1 MTREGAARARH
12 GPSVTALVPLLLV
25 LACTPDDG
33 ATGLASTLLDG
44 VEITIAS
51 IDPDTVTVDTMVTVR
66 LTGTGFTD
74 GAVATWLI
82 DTSATPDVRTVSTSW
97 KSPTELEAVVAIS
110 PNAPLRD
117 YNIRIR
123 GKKGKQGIAVEK
135 FRIVAKPIRLPEPGS
150 SSTATDINDS
160 GVIIGTGTDASGSR
174 VSLRWSPVDTGWRY
188 TILEGP
194 GDPIAIN
201 DEGLIVRRL
210 FDPLAR
216 SWQSSIL
223 FPSGAVVDLG
233 PVFVKAISDDGT
245 LIGQTFETPGKSTA
259 VVWQRVS
266 TAQWGEPEALPRPD
280 ESSGV
285 DPVDINARGDI
296 VGSAYGAGDSYAV
309 IWKYRDNR
317 WLPPER
323 IDLTMPSA
331 AVAINDDGAITGS
344 MRPCIVGLPN
354 CYWYPAWWPAPGGS
368 RRMLPT
374 LYNSRAEASAM
385 NNANQVVGSGIVHYN
400 DGSTPLAAL
409 VWHAVIWFANSE
421 WPEDLG
427 AIRPSHRGEALAI
440 NNHGWIVGSMD
451 DPYRP
456 AKHATVWKL
465 PAIPTVTSSM
475 SRR

>member
-1 MTREGAARARH
+1 VTYPGAARAWH
-12 GPSVTALVPLLLV
+12 GPRVTALIPLLLV

-44 VEITIAS
+44 AEITVAS
-51 IDPDTVTVDTMVTVR
+51 IDPDTVTLDTIVTVR
-66 LTGTGFTD
+66 LTGTGFAD

-82 DTSATPDVRTVSTSW
+82 DTTATPDVRTVSTSW

-117 YNIRIR
+117 YNVRIR

-135 FRIVAKPIRLPEPGS
+135 FRIVAKPIGLPEPGS
-150 SSTATDINDS
+150 SSTAIDINDS

-194 GDPIAIN
+194 GDAIAIN
-201 DEGLIVRRL
+201 NEGLIVRRS

-216 SWQSSIL
+216 SWQSWIL

-233 PVFVKAISDDGT
+233 PVFVTAISDDGT
-245 LIGQTFETPGKSTA
+245 LIGTTFETLGKSTA
-259 VVWQRVS
+259 VVWPRAS
-266 TAQWGEPEALPRPD
+266 TARWGEPQALPRPD
-280 ESSGV
+280 EYSGV
-285 DPVDINARGDI
+285 AAVDINARGDI
-296 VGSAYGAGDSYAV
+296 VGSAYVAGDWFAV
-309 IWKYRDNR
+309 LWRYRDNR

-323 IDLTMPSA
+323 IDHTMPSSA
-331 AVAINDDGAITGS
+331 ITINDAGAIAGA

-354 CYWYPAWWPAPGGS
+354 CYWFPAWWPAPGGA

-374 LYNSRAEASAM
+374 LYNSRAEARAM

-409 VWHAVIWFANSE
+409 VWHAVIWFPTSE

-440 NNHGWIVGSMD
+440 NNRGWIVGSME

-456 AKHATVWKL
+456 ATHATLWKL
-465 PAIPTVTSSM
+465 PAIPTVTSSA